1 MGLGFLTPLFLAGLG
16 LLVIP
21 IVIHLRRRHRSQ
33 VQAFPSLMF
42 LRQIQQA
49 SLRQRRIRHWSLL
62 ALRSLALAA
71 LVIAFARPLLRG
83 DAIAADRGSS
93 GREVVIVLDN
103 SWSMGY
109 EDRFSRAVAAA
120 TDRLARL
127 GPSDAATLIVFSD
140 QARIEAEASSD
151 AERLTS
157 IVEQVSIE
165 PHGTRYTPA
174 LKLARKAVLDSRL
187 PNREVVLITDFQR
200 VGWERGEDLRL
211 PQGTELTWVD
221 LSAGPGAPPPM
232 NLAVAGLVL
241 DRTLEGDRE
250 RIVARARV
258 TRRGGEGEVDGNLVL
273 ELGGR
278 EIGRRDFRLEPEAS
292 TLVAFEPFS
301 LPQGVSRGRLV
312 LTGDSLASDNEFY
325 FSLSRAQAL
334 PVILVDDGKASG
346 QASGFYV
353 EQALRLGQEP
363 VIEVRR
369 RGAGSLGSD
378 DLSQAAAVVVSDVAL
393 DGDTVRRLQ
402 AFVDRGG
409 GLVVALGSRSEGTHA
424 ALAGAGLAPGPAG
437 GDSVE
442 PAARVARIASLDRS
456 HPALDAFT
464 EPRSGDFG
472 TARFFRHRKVRS
484 DPQDQILARFDDG
497 DPALI
502 ERRVGDGRV
511 LVWTSTFDTYW
522 NDFALQPVFLP
533 FVHQITKSLAG
544 FRPPAVSQTV
554 GDVVDLQTIPGL
566 GLAGEGKAALTAT
579 GPNGQEVPITDVLEL
594 AGQGFYSLERGGEEL
609 AVLAANVDVRESDLT
624 AVDVEELGAALAPP
638 GSADATTQAAAVEQ
652 TPSERESSQGLWR
665 YLVLAVLLLL
675 VAEVFVANRLSAAGG

>member
-1 MGLGFLTPLFLAGLG
+1 MGLAFLTPLFLAGLG
-16 LLVIP
+16 LLAIP

-33 VQAFPSLMF
+33 VQTFPSLMF

-83 DAIAADRGSS
+83 DAIAADRGSA
-93 GREVVIVLDN
+93 GREVVILLDN
-103 SWSMGY
+103 SWSMGF
-109 EDRFSRAVAAA
+109 EDRFARAQAAA
-120 TDRLARL
+120 TERL
-127 GPSDAATLIVFSD
+127 GRLGASDAATLIVFSD
-140 QARIEAEASSD
+140 QARLEAEASSD
-151 AERLTS
+151 GDRLRS
-157 IVEQVSIE
+157 IVGQTAIE

-187 PNREVVLITDFQR
+187 PTREVVLITDFQR

-211 PQGTELTWVD
+211 PPGTELTWVD
-221 LSAGPGAPPPM
+221 LSAGPGAPAPM

-241 DRTLEGDRE
+241 DRSLEGERE

-258 TRRGGEGEVDGNLVL
+258 TRRGGEGEVAGSLAL

-301 LPQGVSRGRLV
+301 LPQGISRGRVV
-312 LTGDSLASDNEFY
+312 LEGDRLATDNEFY
-325 FSLSRAQAL
+325 FSLSRGQAL
-334 PVILVDDGKASG
+334 PVILIDDGKAAGAS
-346 QASGFYV
+346 SGFYV

-363 VIEVRR
+363 VVEVRR
-369 RGAGSLGSD
+369 RAAGSLGSD
-378 DLSQAAAVVVSDVAL
+378 DLSRAGAVVVSDAVL
-393 DGDTVRRLQ
+393 DAETVRRLKT
-402 AFVDRGG
+402 FVEEGG

-424 ALAGAGLAPGPAG
+424 ALAGAGLAPGAAG
-437 GDSVE
+437 GDGSE
-442 PAARVARIASLDRS
+442 PGARVARIASLDRT
-456 HPALDAFT
+456 HPALDAFS

-472 TARFFRHRKVRS
+472 TARFFRHRKLRS
-484 DPQDQILARFDDG
+484 DAQDQILARFDDG

-502 ERRVGDGRV
+502 ERRVGQGRV

-533 FVHQITKSLAG
+533 FVHQITRSLAG

-554 GDVVDLQTIPGL
+554 GDVVDLQTIPEL
-566 GLAGEGKAALTAT
+566 GLAGGGNGVLTAT
-579 GPNGQEVPITDVLEL
+579 APNGQAAPITDVLEL
-594 AGQGFYSLERGGEEL
+594 AAQGFYSVGREGEEL
-609 AVLAANVDVRESDLT
+609 AVLAANVDIRESDLT
-624 AVDVEELGAALAPP
+624 TVDVEELGAALAPP
-638 GSADATTQAAAVEQ
+638 GSAATTSQAVASEQ

-675 VAEVFVANRLSAAGG
+675 VAEVFLANRLSAAGG